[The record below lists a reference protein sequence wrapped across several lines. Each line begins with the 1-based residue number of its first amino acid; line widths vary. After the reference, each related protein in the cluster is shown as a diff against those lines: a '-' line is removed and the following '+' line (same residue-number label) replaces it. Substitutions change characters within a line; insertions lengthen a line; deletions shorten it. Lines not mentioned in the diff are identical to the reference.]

1 MTSGSLVLGVINGML
16 VGLLAVGI
24 VLVYR
29 SNRLLNL
36 AHAQLGVLSTQLLGK
51 FVLDWGWNWW
61 VAFLVCLPLGMVVGG
76 VVDHYLVRPLR
87 ERSASTVSLLLVTL
101 GVSQLLLVFTYI
113 PVFGP
118 AQKWLYTKGYPQPFQ
133 SAFTIG
139 GVVLS
144 GADILTVVLVP
155 AVVIALGLFLRYSL
169 LGKTMRAAA
178 SNPDEVRLCGASTRR
193 ISIITWAIA
202 GAVSAIAGILQAP
215 TQSVFDA
222 AALGPY
228 LLLLSLGAAAL
239 GAFVSIPM
247 ALAGGLLIG
256 VADQLVLAA
265 TSNAGDGE
273 LAVFALIVAI
283 VLVRGPAI
291 GRVFSAGGSV
301 AEDRRPLRIPS
312 ALKDHPIVRYQR
324 RLPIALCLGLALLL
338 PLMPALRSESN
349 RFQLGLILLYAVVG
363 VSLTVAIGWAGQVSL
378 GQFALV
384 GVGAFTA
391 GHLLNRGWSL
401 IFLIL
406 VCGLVAAGFM
416 VVVGLPALR
425 VPGLTLAVTT
435 LGLAVIGPDWL
446 FHQSWFGSSSSSG
459 LDLPVPAF
467 ARGLGRPGDQ
477 LTVYYF
483 ALVVIVAV
491 CAAMWSLRR
500 SGPGRLIVA
509 VRDNEAAAAAFG
521 ITPATVKLAALSV
534 SGFLA
539 GTAGV
544 LWADAWRTVDPN
556 QFTPDVSISIL
567 ALPVIG
573 GVGSVGGAVAA
584 SGLLYGFTFFLS
596 PHLSSVFPS
605 GNAGV
610 ASVLLFGGL
619 SLVLV
624 LHRYPQGL
632 AYSVQ
637 SWWEKRLD
645 RIASTTEVVT
655 PHEWGPALTVEDA
668 ELAFGGVKALNG
680 TCIEVQRG
688 EIVGLIGPNGA
699 GKTTLLNAVSG
710 RLKLRSGRVLLQGVD
725 VTDMEPEM
733 RAACGLSRSFQDAHL
748 FPGLTVSETVQVAAA
763 NRYKVGVLSSMLGA
777 PWVRSTEARSRR
789 DAQAVID
796 RLGLAA
802 WGQSLTSELS
812 TGTRRICDL
821 AAQVAARPN
830 LLLLDEP
837 TGGVAQREA
846 EAFGPLLRDI
856 RDELDCAVV
865 IVEHDMPLLMGVCD
879 RIYAMDQGRVIA
891 SGTPEEIRRNPAV
904 IASYLGTDEA
914 AITRS
919 GRGRR
924 TVSAESTTRRAAS
937 AKVGGGQTR
946 APAKPR
952 TAAQP
957 RTAAK
962 PGTAAP
968 PRTAAQPRTPAPPRT
983 PGPPRTVSAPA
994 PSSTSRKPRRQDG
1007 PSEGREN
1014 DAES

>member
-1 MTSGSLVLGVINGML
+1 MEPVLLMTGGSFVLGIVNGML
-16 VGLLAVGI
+16 IGLLAVGI

-61 VAFLVCLPLGMVVGG
+61 AAFLVCLPVGMAIGA

-118 AQKWLYTKGYPQPFQ
+118 SQNKLYTTGYPQPFR
-133 SAFTIG
+133 SSVTVG

-144 GADILTVVLVP
+144 GADILTVLVVP
-155 AVVIALGLFLRYSL
+155 AAVIALGLFLRYSL

-178 SNPDEVRLCGASTRR
+178 SNPEEARLCGASTRR
-193 ISIITWAIA
+193 VSLITWGIA
-202 GAVSAIAGILQAP
+202 GAVSALAGILQAP
-215 TQSVFDA
+215 TQSAFDA

-256 VADQLVLAA
+256 VVDQLVLAG

-273 LAVFALIVAI
+273 LAVFALIVVI
-283 VLVRGPAI
+283 VLARGPAI
-291 GRVFSAGGSV
+291 GRVFAAGGSV
-301 AEDRRPLRIPS
+301 SEDRAPLRVPA
-312 ALKDHPIVRYQR
+312 ALRDHPVVRYQR
-324 RLPIALCLGLALLL
+324 SLPIAVCLGLALLL
-338 PLMPALRSESN
+338 PLMPVFRSQGD
-349 RFQLGLILLYAVVG
+349 RFQLALILLYVVVG

-384 GVGAFTA
+384 GIGAFTA
-391 GHLLNRGWSL
+391 GHLLNRGWTL
-401 IFLIL
+401 PFLVI
-406 VCGLVAAGFM
+406 VCGLVAAAFM

-435 LGLAVIGPDWL
+435 LGLAVVGPDWL
-446 FHQSWFGSSSSSG
+446 FHQTWMGSSSPSG
-459 LDLPVPAF
+459 LDVNAPAL
-467 ARGLGRPGDQ
+467 ARGLGHPSDQ
-477 LTVYYF
+477 LAVYYF
-483 ALVVIVAV
+483 CLAVVVAA

-521 ITPATVKLAALSV
+521 VTPASVKLAALSV

-539 GTAGV
+539 GAAGV
-544 LWADAWRTVDPN
+544 MWADCWRTVNPN
-556 QFTPDVSISIL
+556 QFTPDVSISVL
-567 ALPVIG
+567 AIPVIG

-584 SGLLYGFTFFLS
+584 AAILYGFTIFLS
-596 PHLSSVFPS
+596 PHLGAVFPS

-632 AYSVQ
+632 AHSVQ
-637 SWWEKRLD
+637 SWWQKRLE
-645 RIASTTEVVT
+645 RMAATTADST
-655 PHEWGPALTVEDA
+655 PHGDTAALRVE
-668 ELAFGGVKALNG
+668 ELVLAFGGLRALDG
-680 TCIEVQRG
+680 ASIEVQPG

-710 RLKLRSGRVLLQGVD
+710 RLKAQSGRVLLMGVE

-748 FPGLTVSETVQVAAA
+748 FPGLTVLETVQIASA
-763 NRYKVGVLSSMLGA
+763 NRWKVGVLSSALGA
-777 PWVRSTEARSRR
+777 PWGRASEVRSRKE
-789 DAQAVID
+789 AQAVID
-796 RLGLAA
+796 RLGLGDWAGA
-802 WGQSLTSELS
+802 LTSELS

-821 AAQVAARPN
+821 AAQVAARPRV
-830 LLLLDEP
+830 LLLDEP
-837 TGGVAQREA
+837 TAGVAQREA
-846 EAFGPLLRDI
+846 EAFGPLLRRI
-856 RDELDCAVV
+856 RDELDCAIV
-865 IVEHDMPLLMGVCD
+865 IVEHDMPLLMGLCD
-879 RIYAMDQGRVIA
+879 RIYAMEQGQVIA
-891 SGTPEEIRRNPAV
+891 SGSPAEIRANPAV

-919 GRGRR
+919 GRGRKKVLAKAA
-924 TVSAESTTRRAAS
+924 TGAKASTR
-937 AKVGGGQTR
+937 V
-946 APAKPR
+946 
-952 TAAQP
+952 
-957 RTAAK
+957 
-962 PGTAAP
+962 
-968 PRTAAQPRTPAPPRT
+968 RTP
-983 PGPPRTVSAPA
+983 
-994 PSSTSRKPRRQDG
+994 RKVT
-1007 PSEGREN
+1007 
-1014 DAES
+1014 DA